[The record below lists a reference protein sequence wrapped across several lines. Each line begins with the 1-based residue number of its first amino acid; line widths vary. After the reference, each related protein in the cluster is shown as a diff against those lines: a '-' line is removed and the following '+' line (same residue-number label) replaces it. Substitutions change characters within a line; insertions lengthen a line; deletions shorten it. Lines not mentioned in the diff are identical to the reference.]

1 MKKSLSEVHLFLTLC
16 RPVTDAR
23 LEGGISRFRP
33 VVRHGVSFTASAA
46 AGTEGNMPL
55 LQPLSR
61 SLFQPLSRSLFQP
74 LSRSLLL
81 LFIMILPISLR
92 ASGAMVNSEGEG
104 TKQKQENTFQ
114 AAQATQG
121 TQAAQA
127 AQATSSFSSSSLLPV
142 AGGSEEVSASDPP
155 RGKEFSEFSAD
166 VLPNTRYRI
175 SFRSAV
181 PTDWQI
187 RFHDAED
194 ELPLGG
200 ILNAQGGKY
209 LGGEKKKG
217 ENAYYLQEFYTPAF
231 ARKALIRIKHKAEDF
246 RFEIA
251 PESEYRNINPEFEL
265 GAENFSGYARSFQS
279 CIRKRAEGGN
289 YLEIS
294 NSRYAMVM
302 TDPLPVT
309 AGRSY
314 RISLRREDPAEKSG
328 NEAAAKENI
337 SVYIRFLD
345 KTGRILGNQRD
356 YWKQVFLFYAN
367 WKSDFPASK
376 DFTAPEGAAF
386 LECLITNGKIAGF
399 YITEKRP

>member
-1 MKKSLSEVHLFLTLC
+1 MKKSLSEVHLSLTLC

-23 LEGGISRFRP
+23 PEGGIFRFRP

-55 LQPLSR
+55 L
-61 SLFQPLSRSLFQP
+61 QPLSRSLFQP

-121 TQAAQA
+121 TQGTQA
-127 AQATSSFSSSSLLPV
+127 APATSSFSSSSPLPG

-187 RFHDAED
+187 RFHNAED

-209 LGGEKKKG
+209 LGGEKKKKG

-265 GAENFSGYARSFQS
+265 GTENLSGYARSFQS
-279 CIRKRAEGGN
+279 CIREGADGRN

-294 NSRYAMVM
+294 NSRYSMVM

-309 AGRSY
+309 PGRSY
-314 RISLRREDPAEKSG
+314 RISLRREDPAENG
-328 NEAAAKENI
+328 GDEAAAKKENI

-376 DFTAPEGAAF
+376 DFTAPEGAAY
-386 LECLITNGKIAGF
+386 LECLITNGKIAGL
-399 YITEKRP
+399 YITEKKP